1 MGEFIQ
7 NNNMWI
13 TPVLGIILTIVLKI
27 ASKPEFLTLNYID
40 YLDFGFDLSISAII
54 CLVTG
59 IESDTGIWLLVL
71 AFILLFITSII
82 VNRIGWNKQ
91 TNKQKLVG
99 VLIPDFVG
107 LFLLV
112 LVTLYIG
119 GVIK

>member
-7 NNNMWI
+7 NNSIWI
-13 TPVLGIILTIVLKI
+13 TPILSIILTVVLKI

-40 YLDFGFDLSISAII
+40 YLDFGFDLAISAII
-54 CLVTG
+54 CLVAG
-59 IESDTGIWLLVL
+59 FESDTGIWLLVL
-71 AFILLFITSII
+71 AFLLLILTSTI

-91 TNKQKLVG
+91 TNKLKLLG
-99 VLIPDFVG
+99 VLIPDVVG
-107 LFLLV
+107 IFLLV

>member
-7 NNNMWI
+7 NNSIWI

-40 YLDFGFDLSISAII
+40 YLDFGFDLAISAVI

-71 AFILLFITSII
+71 AFILLFITSTII
-82 VNRIGWNKQ
+82 NRIGWNKQ
-91 TNKQKLVG
+91 TNKLKLVG

-107 LFLLV
+107 IFLLI